1 MPRLCSQAMTEACL
15 DRSQQPGKTFCPL
28 CTATSTNSTG
38 ICDFGPNNSFH
49 PEPRCGASWAEVS
62 KLRSDRQ
69 LWASFTGLPS
79 RDCSQMRDPCT
90 PKLGGKVPVWLRR
103 KGGLGQERRKER
115 RKKKKELSWVGHV
128 LGPRW
133 EGNMTSSASGVPAPL
148 EGLSPSPSFP
158 ATLQIPVKPLTPR
171 AQGHTKLRESHSQTI
186 FVSQRL
192 YLKGC
197 SKSELSGQR
206 GLSQEVPQAGP
217 RQLSLTMTVILPL
230 PSRGLPSSRGQ

>member
-15 DRSQQPGKTFCPL
+15 DRSRQPGKTFCPL

-69 LWASFTGLPS
+69 PWASFTGLPS

-103 KGGLGQERRKER
+103 KGSLGQERKKER
-115 RKKKKELSWVGHV
+115 KKEEEEGALLGVTCAWPRVGGEYDILSVWC
-128 LGPRW
+128 
-133 EGNMTSSASGVPAPL
+133 
-148 EGLSPSPSFP
+148 PSTTGRIV
-158 ATLQIPVKPLTPR
+158 TLP
-171 AQGHTKLRESHSQTI
+171 
-186 FVSQRL
+186 
-192 YLKGC
+192 
-197 SKSELSGQR
+197 
-206 GLSQEVPQAGP
+206 
-217 RQLSLTMTVILPL
+217 ILP
-230 PSRGLPSSRGQ
+230 PYSPNSSKTTNA